1 MRKTLNI
8 IIPLIVCFIVGAS
21 ASCFHA
27 DSIKNWYPT
36 LVKPSLTPPNIAF
49 PIAWSIIYLLMGISI
64 GFILNSKIAFKKS
77 YVSLFIIQLLL
88 NFTWTVSFFYLQSPL
103 LGLINIIIL
112 DMLVILYIIKTYRV
126 SKISSYLF
134 VPYLL
139 WIIFATYL
147 NAYIFIYN

>member
-21 ASCFHA
+21 ASSFQA